1 MVKNKDEERSATK
14 GDPTK
19 VLVVDSNNIQKISN
33 VLNRDSTILLGSS
46 QVEKQRNLERQ
57 KLIDSILANEGL
69 L

>member
-1 MVKNKDEERSATK
+1 MVKNKDEERSAMK